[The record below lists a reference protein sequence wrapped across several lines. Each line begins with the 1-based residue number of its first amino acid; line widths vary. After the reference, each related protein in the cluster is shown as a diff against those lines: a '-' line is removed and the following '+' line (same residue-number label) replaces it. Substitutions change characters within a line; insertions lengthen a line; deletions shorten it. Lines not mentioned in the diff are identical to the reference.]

1 MVIVVM
7 MLRRPMVIVM
17 VMLRRP
23 HLLLLVRIPGCLL
36 TSAAV
41 TLGRVT
47 LKIIKTANVGCHQ
60 INGTQKETRE
70 NKHTF
75 IPKSIHLRKFLHPLH
90 HLMFIPLGLTTHIA
104 TSQLLHTPLF
114 CFGMEN
120 SDSSHMTQF
129 P

>member
-60 INGTQKETRE
+60 INGTQKKLEKINTPSFRSRSIYE
-70 NKHTF
+70 SSC
-75 IPKSIHLRKFLHPLH
+75 IPC
-90 HLMFIPLGLTTHIA
+90 TT
-104 TSQLLHTPLF
+104 
-114 CFGMEN
+114 
-120 SDSSHMTQF
+120 
-129 P
+129 